1 VISFTLLLLPLLGF
15 FVVTIVTS
23 VGISCCYCYY
33 LCWDFL
39 LLLYFLVVI
48 CCYLVFYWS
57 ILGLFLVEYTGFIW
71 LLVLCTQVWC
81 IDLEAQGDQS
91 WLGVRDF
98 IKLKKCKGRGL
109 VNYKDLLLSHI
120 LIKYQD

>member
-1 VISFTLLLLPLLGF
+1 LFLLLPLLGF
-15 FVVTIVTS
+15 LVVFVVSSI
-23 VGISCCYCYY
+23 GISCCFC
-33 LCWDFL
+33 C
-39 LLLYFLVVI
+39 FLVVSSD
-48 CCYLVFYWS
+48 FTWS
-57 ILGLFLVEYTGFIW
+57 ILGLFLVKYTDFIW
-71 LLVLCTQVWC
+71 LLGLCTQVWC

-109 VNYKDLLLSHI
+109 VDYKDLLLSHI